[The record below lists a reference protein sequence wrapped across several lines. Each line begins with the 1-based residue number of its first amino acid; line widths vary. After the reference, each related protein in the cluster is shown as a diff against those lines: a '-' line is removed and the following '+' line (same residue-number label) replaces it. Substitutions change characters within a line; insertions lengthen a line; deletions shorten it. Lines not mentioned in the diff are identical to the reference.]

1 MKCFACGEAEYNEV
15 IGPYDVTLPN
25 GKNLTI
31 AGIKLLRCPKCHQEA
46 VSPESSKKIEAA
58 IDFEKSS
65 TMTDKFETILTLLD
79 SVKEE
84 LQEQAKTAKIPE
96 LRWCNEA
103 IVEIKQKQRN
113 LVGDFVR
120 FAGRFDGQKIEIEW
134 QRWEK
139 WR

>member
-1 MKCFACGEAEYNEV
+1 MKCFTCGEADYNEV

-25 GKNLTI
+25 DRNLTI
-31 AGIKLLRCPKCHQEA
+31 AGIKLLRCPKCHQES
-46 VSPESSKKIEAA
+46 VPPESSKKIEAA
-58 IDFEKSS
+58 IEFEKSS
-65 TMTDKFETILTLLD
+65 TMTETILTLLD

-84 LQEQAKTAKIPE
+84 LREQAKTAKNPE

-103 IVEIKQKQRN
+103 IEEIRQKQRN

-120 FAGRFDGQKIEIEW
+120 FAGRFDGQKIEIEM
-134 QRWEK
+134 QRWDK